1 MKVTVS
7 KESKNKNKRCFSS
20 PMRFFNKFGDLY
32 VKIMSK
38 WANHLES
45 TGVNVTTLPRSFSV
59 SSSRLSSGDQDLV
72 ELMRI
77 ASRRGLAKK
86 VESEFLRQKGLAHGS
101 TRMNDG
107 LHSRS
112 VGVMGKIDE
121 DESFDFGGGNDFK
134 INGVNFA
141 RSRSHVG
148 LTRNNGMF

>member
-1 MKVTVS
+1 MK
-7 KESKNKNKRCFSS
+7 
-20 PMRFFNKFGDLY
+20 M
-32 VKIMSK
+32 MSK
-38 WANHLES
+38 WANQLES
-45 TGVNVTTLPRSFSV
+45 TGVNVATLPRSFSV

-77 ASRRGLAKK
+77 VSRRGLTKK
-86 VESEFLRQKGLAHGS
+86 VECEFLRRKGLAHGS

-112 VGVMGKIDE
+112 VGVMGKIEE
-121 DESFDFGGGNDFK
+121 DESFDFGGGNHFK

-141 RSRSHVG
+141 RSRSQIV